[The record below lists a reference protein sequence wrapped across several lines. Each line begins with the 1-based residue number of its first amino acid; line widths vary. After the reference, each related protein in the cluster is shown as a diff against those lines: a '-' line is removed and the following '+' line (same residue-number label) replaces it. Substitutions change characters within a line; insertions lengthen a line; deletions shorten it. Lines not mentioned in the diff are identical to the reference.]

1 VNQPDQVLNDL
12 DLPNQLPILG
22 AAVRNSRLY
31 LAQGQQNSGPIPLG
45 DGIDPNSPTT
55 NTSPNLFV
63 SIYDISA
70 LPDVKLLGQTNTVL
84 DPLGWG
90 ATFQVVWPKADVLVL
105 TGGGGGYWNPW
116 LDWGIARPAGGIDG
130 PVGGGFA
137 PFWGNNGG
145 RLIGFDVGNAATP
158 KFLSDV
164 NLATNTWWNFS
175 PASALN
181 GLVYL
186 SHQATEPYPPIVS
199 GDKDTNSPPVDYWV
213 QRSYLDVVDYADAA
227 NPTARKPV
235 NIPGSLTGVARAGEL
250 LYTVGLHWTN
260 PTNLWFDGTEYL
272 DASAYDGVEAH
283 LIDSLKLSSL
293 WPHPV
298 LALADNVFI
307 GRPVET
313 NTAKNLLEAWTLSN
327 DGKFAQLSRTELSGA
342 AQNLASFGNL
352 LAAQIG
358 NQVSLFNVSN
368 PSAPAFLV
376 TGGPP
381 GCLWFDLGQADGA
394 VDRGLWLP
402 LGGYGVSL
410 VPIPPTP

>member
-1 VNQPDQVLNDL
+1 
-12 DLPNQLPILG
+12 
-22 AAVRNSRLY
+22 
-31 LAQGQQNSGPIPLG
+31 
-45 DGIDPNSPTT
+45 
-55 NTSPNLFV
+55 
-63 SIYDISA
+63 
-70 LPDVKLLGQTNTVL
+70 LLGQTNALL

-90 ATFQVVWPKADVLVL
+90 ATFQVIWPKSDVLVL

-116 LDWGIARPAGGIDG
+116 LDWGIARPVGGIGG
-130 PVGGGFA
+130 PAGGFA
-137 PFWGNNGG
+137 PIYWGNNGG
-145 RLIGFDVGNAATP
+145 RLIAFDVGNAATP
-158 KFLSDV
+158 KFLSDL

-186 SHQATEPYPPIVS
+186 SHQAMEPYPPIVS

-227 NPTARKPV
+227 NPTVRKPV

-260 PTNLWFDGTEYL
+260 PTNWWYDGTEYL

-298 LALADNVFI
+298 LALADNVII
-307 GRPVET
+307 GHPLET

-327 DGKFAQLSRTELSGA
+327 DGKFTRLSQVELSGA
-342 AQNLASFGNL
+342 AQNLANFGNL

-358 NQVSLFNVSN
+358 NQISLFNVAN

-381 GCLWFDLGQADGA
+381 GCVWFDLSKADGA
-394 VDRGLWLP
+394 LDRGLWLP
-402 LGGYGVSL
+402 LGVYGVSA